1 MSEQQHSV
9 ETCQG
14 GPRTTHMQVLIKPTS
29 KQKATV
35 EQVNSNAP
43 VYTVPGV
50 RPSVTL
56 SPVAASNLLQLHRI
70 SQTCKDLARILHMAM
85 LSKPNYLA

>member
-1 MSEQQHSV
+1 MLVIRSV
-9 ETCQG
+9 
-14 GPRTTHMQVLIKPTS
+14 HVQVLIHPTA

-50 RPSVTL
+50 L
-56 SPVAASNLLQLHRI
+56 YSNSNQ
-70 SQTCKDLARILHMAM
+70 
-85 LSKPNYLA
+85 